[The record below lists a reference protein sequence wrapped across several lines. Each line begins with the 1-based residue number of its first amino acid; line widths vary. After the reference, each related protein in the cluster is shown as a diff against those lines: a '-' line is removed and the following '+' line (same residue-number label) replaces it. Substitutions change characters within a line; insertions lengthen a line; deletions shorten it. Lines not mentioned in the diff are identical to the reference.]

1 MVEKIM
7 RTGVLIVVISLAVAC
22 LAGKEPVTD
31 RVREPVV
38 SDKFYPASPGC
49 LRASIERFM
58 QEAVPVQVKEPVAVI
73 VPHAG
78 YIFSGQVCADG
89 YRQVSGR
96 RYETVVI
103 LGANHSDRRFEK
115 ISVYSG
121 SAFRTPLGV
130 AEVDRAMAAKIVE
143 ADRDCVFDD
152 SVHEREHSVEVQV
165 PFIQVLLPGAKVLPV
180 VVGSTDVGLCRRF
193 GEVLAGVVKGSRTL
207 IVASSDLSH
216 YPEAKDAVRV
226 DAETLAAVV
235 GLDAGVLHEK
245 VGTLMK
251 SGVENLVTCACGEGP
266 IMAAMEAA
274 KALGARGGAVVSY
287 HHSGDIPIGE
297 GKGVV
302 GYAAVALGE
311 KRALK
316 AREKTPDA
324 SAPLFLFPS
333 DKKTLLAFARK
344 SIARFME
351 TRTLPL
357 ARGFDPRLSTPRGVF
372 VTLMKRGELR
382 GCIGHVPPDTPL
394 VNLVGA
400 MAVKAAFGDPRFEP
414 LGEEELDTV
423 EIEISL
429 LTKPKDVGGVGD
441 VVIGRDGVIL
451 QKEGRAALFL
461 PQVAPQQ
468 GWGREETLE
477 HLCLKA
483 GLEKWCWKEGA
494 KLSTFQAVVFGE
506 KGFR

>member
-1 MVEKIM
+1 M
-7 RTGVLIVVISLAVAC
+7 RTSVLIVVISLAAAC
-22 LAGKEPVTD
+22 LAGNEPVTG
-31 RVREPVV
+31 RVRDPVV
-38 SDKFYPASPGC
+38 ADKFYPSSPDC

-58 QEAVPVQVKEPVAVI
+58 QEAVPVQVNEPVAVI

-96 RYETVVI
+96 RYDTVVI
-103 LGANHSDRRFEK
+103 LGTNHTDRGFEK

-121 SAFRTPLGV
+121 SGFRTPLGV
-130 AEVDRAMAAKIVE
+130 AGVDRAMAAKLVE
-143 ADRDCVFDD
+143 ADHDCVFDE

-165 PFIQVLLPGAKVLPV
+165 PFIQVFFPGAKVVPV
-180 VVGSTDVGLCRRF
+180 VVGSPDVGLCRRF
-193 GEVLAGVVKGSRTL
+193 GEALARVVRGTKTL

-216 YPEAKDAVRV
+216 YPDASNAVRV
-226 DAETLAAVV
+226 DTETLAAVV
-235 GLDAGVLHEK
+235 ELDAKALHEK
-245 VGTLMK
+245 VGALMK
-251 SGVENLVTCACGEGP
+251 SGVENLITCACGEGSV
-266 IMAAMEAA
+266 MAAMEAA
-274 KALGARGGAVVSY
+274 KALGAKGGAVVSY
-287 HHSGDIPIGE
+287 HHSGDVPIGE
-297 GKGVV
+297 SKGVV

-324 SAPLFLFPS
+324 SAPLSLSPS
-333 DKKTLLAFARK
+333 DKKTLLAFARR

-372 VTLMKRGELR
+372 VTLLKRGELR

-414 LGEEELDTV
+414 LGDNELDAV
-423 EIEISL
+423 EIEVSV
-429 LTKPKDVGGVGD
+429 LTTPKEVGGVGD

-451 QKEGRAALFL
+451 HKDGRAALFL

-483 GLEKWCWKEGA
+483 GLERWCWKENA
-494 KLSTFQAVVFGE
+494 KISTFQAVVFGE
-506 KGFR
+506 KDLH